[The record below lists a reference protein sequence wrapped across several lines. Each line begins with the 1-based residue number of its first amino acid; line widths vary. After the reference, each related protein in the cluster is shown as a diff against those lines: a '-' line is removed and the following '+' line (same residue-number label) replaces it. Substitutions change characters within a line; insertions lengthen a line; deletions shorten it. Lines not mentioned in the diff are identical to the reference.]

1 MDNLPTKSQKNLT
14 DIQRRREQLRAEL
27 AQIEQDLEGNI
38 DEIKSGIQ
46 QKADPR
52 HWIKKHPLL
61 SVGIAVGL
69 GLFIGSAGRVKVN
82 SNGGNRSTNGL
93 TAELKRIAI
102 SRGVNAAVSGLEHY
116 LTQRMISNQE
126 DSNS

>member
-1 MDNLPTKSQKNLT
+1 MDNLPTKNEKNLT

-27 AQIEQDLEGNI
+27 TQIEKDLEGNI

-46 QKADPR
+46 QKADPK

-61 SVGIAVGL
+61 SVGIAVGI
-69 GLFIGSAGRVKVN
+69 GLFIGSAGRGKGN

-102 SRGVNAAVSGLEHY
+102 SRGLNAAVAGLENY
-116 LTQRMISNQE
+116 LVQRASAQQE
-126 DSNS
+126 DPNS